1 VCVASSTYMYPASKP
16 LPATASGPAS
26 WLSSSLRWLLSRA
39 YMNNEHASPRGAG
52 EEVEDC
58 GHWLPLE
65 QTELVNAKMI
75 QFLRSVEDE
84 RR

>member
-1 VCVASSTYMYPASKP
+1 
-16 LPATASGPAS
+16 
-26 WLSSSLRWLLSRA
+26 
-39 YMNNEHASPRGAG
+39 MNNEHASPRGAG